1 MEDLLNRVLN
11 PILGRFLANKEKP
24 NLKLNFLKGRGVMRN
39 LVFNTEEINKLLH
52 DAPVSNY
59 PMSNPCQRELFQ
71 VFDVCCVRFSCI
83 LAAFRS
89 CI

>member
-39 LVFNTEEINKLLH
+39 LVFNTEEINKLLQ
-52 DAPVSNY
+52 DAPVSNK
-59 PMSNPCQRELFQ
+59 PMS
-71 VFDVCCVRFSCI
+71 
-83 LAAFRS
+83 ARS
-89 CI
+89 FLRL